1 MPHICLYRL
10 WVYRPGVGEEP
21 AEVTITVTLHDD
33 ETSVTAARSFAIEV
47 PALTQKEIDDELA
60 LMEKVKA
67 NYFNGIRGGRG
78 GVREKP
84 SCERANGERTR
95 PSKTLPPT
103 CPPSRRSMRRT
114 ASWSGSGI

>member
-1 MPHICLYRL
+1 M
-10 WVYRPGVGEEP
+10 YRPGVGEEP

-67 NYFNGIRGGRG
+67 NYFNGIRG
-78 GVREKP
+78 ENK
-84 SCERANGERTR
+84 AIDNITTR
-95 PSKTLPPT
+95 PVPLP
-103 CPPSRRSMRRT
+103 
-114 ASWSGSGI
+114 GGL